1 MARKT
6 RDAIVTCVRCR
17 DIDPVEDTERRDQL
31 RCWLESSWVAGISIR
46 LRILK
51 GPLVS
56 AKRSRVFGCRDIDPV
71 EDTESTSHAPEE
83 YLQWRCRDIDP
94 VEDTESFKGPIA
106 YRLSTGKVAGIS
118 IRLRILK
125 ACVWLATTW
134 RECSGCRDID
144 PVEDTESD
152 DGEGGAFSVEVL
164 LQGYRSG

>member
-1 MARKT
+1 MPLS
-6 RDAIVTCVRCR
+6 
-17 DIDPVEDTERRDQL
+17 PVY
-31 RCWLESSWVAGISIR
+31 VAGISIR

-125 ACVWLATTW
+125 VWMVKAVRFQL
-134 RECSGCRDID
+134 RFCCRDID
-144 PVEDTESD
+144 PVEDTES
-152 DGEGGAFSVEVL
+152 AAPFL
-164 LQGYRSG
+164 R